1 MILSC
6 RLLPDAIADGP
17 ANMASD
23 EMLLRSAAAGQPL
36 LRFYRWTEETLSLG
50 YFQPAA
56 QRLADPLLRDLPF
69 VRRPTGGDA
78 LVHHHE
84 LTYCLAVPSEQVQRS
99 AAPWLTMHEVIAA
112 ALAEFGV
119 DARPHVPSGED
130 VFCGFLCFEH
140 LTAGDLILNGAKVAG
155 SAQRKQR
162 GAVLQHGSIL
172 LAQSR
177 FTPSL
182 PGIRELSGISLD
194 VAQLRT
200 AIVSQ
205 FERRSGW
212 RVEAGVWTEEEERAR
227 VTLVAERYTTD
238 AWNRKR

>member
-1 MILSC
+1 M
-6 RLLPDAIADGP
+6 
-17 ANMASD
+17 AND
-23 EMLLRSAAAGQPL
+23 EVLLRSAAKGRPS
-36 LRFYRWTEETLSLG
+36 LRFYVWTEATLSLG

-56 QRLADPLLRDLPF
+56 RRLEEPLLRDLPF

-84 LTYCLAVPSEQVQRS
+84 LTCCFAVPSEQTRRS
-99 AAPWLTMHEVIAA
+99 AAPWLAMHEIIGA
-112 ALAEFGV
+112 ALAEFGI
-119 DARPHVPSGED
+119 DAHPYVAGRED
-130 VFCGFLCFEH
+130 SFTGFLCFEH
-140 LTAGDLILNGAKVAG
+140 FTAGDLIVNGTKVVG

-172 LAQSR
+172 LAQSP

-182 PGIRELSGISLD
+182 PGIRELTGVCLD
-194 VAQLRT
+194 IAQLRT
-200 AIVSQ
+200 ALLSH

-212 RVEAGVWTEEEERAR
+212 LVEPGAWTEEEERAR
-227 VTLVAERYTTD
+227 VALASERYAAD